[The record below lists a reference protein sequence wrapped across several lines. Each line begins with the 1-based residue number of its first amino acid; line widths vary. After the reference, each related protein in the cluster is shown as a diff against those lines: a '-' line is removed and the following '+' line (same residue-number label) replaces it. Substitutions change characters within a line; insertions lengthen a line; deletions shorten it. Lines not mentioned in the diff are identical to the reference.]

1 MHMGVVLVR
10 ILERNR
16 MDRMNEYTEVIAERL
31 ILAVTVSKQKLQEFS
46 SYSAQE
52 AGYMSWSSI
61 HSRILKK

>member
-16 MDRMNEYTEVIAERL
+16 MDRMNEYTEVIAEWL
-31 ILAVTVSKQKLQEFS
+31 ILAVPVSKQKLQEFS

-52 AGYMSWSSI
+52 AGYMS
-61 HSRILKK
+61 